1 MFWIGH
7 QISKILPNRKNLVA
21 NEKKTRMRHKG
32 KFFTLK
38 LNCKIL
44 SDSGLPRL
52 LLKFVKINAKMG

>member
-1 MFWIGH
+1 MFG
-7 QISKILPNRKNLVA
+7 LANRKNLVA